1 MSVWT
6 VVGIVAAVLVHAFLL
21 LFGGLVFRGCRPE
34 ENTVQAVELIAAEDP
49 STEEEKKE
57 PEVPTPE
64 TEPLETQTEQPPDA
78 AEIIRAMESPDSIDA
93 PALEPASLSA
103 IEQALNGQGGVGD
116 FADSLS
122 FSSGGRIGGTGTAAG
137 MDEQIEK
144 AFSLAEIDQ
153 KPRVV
158 FQASPRIPAELRGKK
173 IEGAVTVIFVVDAT
187 GKVTNARVEKSNHPA
202 FDKPALEAIRQWK
215 FEPALRGGARVS
227 CSMRQPFR
235 FPPS

>member
-1 MSVWT
+1 MNLWSVL
-6 VVGIVAAVLVHAFLL
+6 GILGAILLHAFIL
-21 LFGGLVFRGCRPE
+21 LFGGLLFPTCRPE
-34 ENTVQAVELIAAEDP
+34 DANVQQVELLGAEDP
-49 STEEEKKE
+49 SSKEDEKVKEEQEAPEELEAETEEA
-57 PEVPTPE
+57 
-64 TEPLETQTEQPPDA
+64 PDA
-78 AEIIRAMESPDSIDA
+78 AELIKALETPASIDA
-93 PALEPASLSA
+93 PALEAASLSA

-122 FSSGGRIGGTGTAAG
+122 FASGGRIGGTGTAGG
-137 MDEQIEK
+137 MEEQIEG

-153 KPRVV
+153 KPRVL
-158 FQASPRIPAELRGKK
+158 FQASPRQPTEMRGKK
-173 IEGAVTVIFVVDAT
+173 IEGAVTVIFIVDAT

-215 FEPALRGGARVS
+215 FEPALRGGARVN